1 MVYKHWILV
10 PVYLLQ
16 RIYEAQDIAFLLWSE
31 LFLGLGADWLFQT
44 EHHIL
49 LWHTES
55 LKSRFTK
62 NHKVMIVSDMF
73 RVGTKKMTKMD
84 FHEILPLDQFKSES
98 KEFLGY
104 FYVQFL
110 VFTRQLI

>member
-1 MVYKHWILV
+1 MV
-10 PVYLLQ
+10 
-16 RIYEAQDIAFLLWSE
+16 
-31 LFLGLGADWLFQT
+31 
-44 EHHIL
+44 
-49 LWHTES
+49 
-55 LKSRFTK
+55 
-62 NHKVMIVSDMF
+62 